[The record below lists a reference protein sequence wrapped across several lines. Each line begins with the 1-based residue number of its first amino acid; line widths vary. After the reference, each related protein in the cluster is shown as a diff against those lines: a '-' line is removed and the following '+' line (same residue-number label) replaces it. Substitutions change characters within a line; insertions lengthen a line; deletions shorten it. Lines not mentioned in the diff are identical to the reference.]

1 METPLQLEIEGFRPS
16 AHLRDLIDT
25 NISRLE
31 RRYGR
36 ITACRAAIRAPNAH
50 HKMGEPYFVSI
61 WLALPNKRE
70 VSVKPTPRG
79 VDRRQ
84 GDVTFAVND
93 AFRRADRQLR
103 DHASQMKGRVKAHAE
118 QPKGKV
124 VRMDRSGKFG
134 FIEAEDGREI
144 YFNINSLIDGAK
156 LKPGT
161 RVSFHE
167 EEGEKGPQA
176 STVKVAE
183 TVRKRR

>member
-1 METPLQLEIEGFRPS
+1 METPLQLEIEGFRAS
-16 AHLRDLIDT
+16 AHLKDLIDT

-50 HKMGEPYFVSI
+50 HKLGEPYFVSI
-61 WLALPNKRE
+61 WLSLPNRRD

-79 VDRRQ
+79 LDRRQ
-84 GDVTFAVND
+84 ADVDFAVND

-103 DHASQMKGRVKAHAE
+103 DHVSKLKGRPKAHVE
-118 QPKGKV
+118 PPKGKIA
-124 VRMDRSGKFG
+124 RMDPSGEFG
-134 FIEAEDGREI
+134 FIEDDEGREI
-144 YFNINSLIDGAK
+144 YFHTNSLIDGGK